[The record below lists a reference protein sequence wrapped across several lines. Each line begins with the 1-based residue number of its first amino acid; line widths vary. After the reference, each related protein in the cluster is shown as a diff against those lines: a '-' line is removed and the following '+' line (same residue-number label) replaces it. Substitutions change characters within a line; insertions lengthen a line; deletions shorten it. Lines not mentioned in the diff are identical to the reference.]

1 MNIQEEK
8 QTVERF
14 ITAYAEALNT
24 ANTHLI
30 PSFYYAKDSLFMP
43 NKMKTLSGH
52 DLRTAT
58 TGSFFKK
65 VSFHIDY
72 SVKDIAVDDRFAFVQ
87 ALAIAT
93 TKDLLTGEQSAKTS
107 RDFFVLRKDEE
118 EWKIY
123 RYMFNNVDK
132 IRPL

>member
-1 MNIQEEK
+1 MNTQEEK

-14 ITAYAEALNT
+14 ITAYAEVLNT
-24 ANTHLI
+24 ANRDLI
-30 PSFYYAKDSLFMP
+30 PTFYAKDSLFMP

-52 DLRTAT
+52 DLRTTT
-58 TGSFFKK
+58 TGGFFKK

-72 SVKDIAVDDRFAFVQ
+72 SVNDIAVDDRFAFVQ

-93 TKDLLTGEQSAKTS
+93 TTDLLTREQSAKTS
-107 RDFFVLRKDEE
+107 RDFFVLRKDDG

-123 RYMFNNVDK
+123 RYMFNNVK
-132 IRPL
+132 

>member
-1 MNIQEEK
+1 MNTQEEK

-14 ITAYAEALNT
+14 ITAYADVLNT
-24 ANTHLI
+24 ANRDLI
-30 PSFYYAKDSLFMP
+30 PTFYTKDSLFMP

-58 TGSFFKK
+58 TGGFFKK

-93 TKDLLTGEQSAKTS
+93 TTDLLTGERLAKTS

>member
-30 PSFYYAKDSLFMP
+30 SSFYAKDSLFMP

-52 DLRTAT
+52 ELRRTT

-93 TKDLLTGEQSAKTS
+93 TTDLLTGEQSAKTS

-123 RYMFNNVDK
+123 RYMFNNVNK
-132 IRPL
+132 IRSL

>member
-1 MNIQEEK
+1 MNTQEEK

-14 ITAYAEALNT
+14 ITAYAEVLNT
-24 ANTHLI
+24 ATRNLI
-30 PSFYYAKDSLFMP
+30 PTFYSRDSLFMP
-43 NKMKTLSGH
+43 DRMKTFSGH
-52 DLRTAT
+52 DLQTKT
-58 TGSFFKK
+58 TGSLFKK

-93 TKDLLTGEQSAKTS
+93 TTDLLTGEQSAKTS
-107 RDFFVLRKDEE
+107 RDFFVLRKDED

-123 RYMFNNVDK
+123 RYMFNNVK
-132 IRPL
+132 EIR